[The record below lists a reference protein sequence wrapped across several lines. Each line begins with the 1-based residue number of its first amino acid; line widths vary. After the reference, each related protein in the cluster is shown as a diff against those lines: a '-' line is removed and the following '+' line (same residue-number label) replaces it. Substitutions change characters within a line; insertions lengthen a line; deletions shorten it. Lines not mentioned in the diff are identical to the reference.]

1 MKLHRLE
8 VDDRVDPLRARTELE
23 RRLDV
28 SAAVAVDEGVDT
40 TGSRSAQALDQPV
53 AVLDRTDP
61 DVAQDPC
68 AGGTGNADDVGSSA
82 PGQLRSQESDAAR
95 SGGDHHG
102 LARSGSNRTD
112 GGPRRGPGDVQAGG
126 DRRIKPFGQR
136 HEAVLGDGD
145 ILRLSA
151 ALVAHADNRVPHLD
165 VVHSF
170 TDFDHGAGKITSL
183 PFIGEIPREEI
194 MHNTLPNN
202 DLPRIDSRISGFDA
216 HLTRA
221 GRHDKSIADLKHR
234 GIPVFIKSNSFHHAH
249 ESLLLQQEPEAYPT
263 PLHYCRTL
271 E

>member
-8 VDDRVDPLRARTELE
+8 VDDRVDPLRAHTELE

-40 TGSRSAQALDQPV
+40 TGRRSAQALDQPV
-53 AVLDRTDP
+53 AVLDWTHP

-68 AGGTGNADDVGSSA
+68 AGGAGNADDVGSSPA
-82 PGQLRSQESDAAR
+82 GQLRSQESDAAR
-95 SGGDHHG
+95 SGGDRHG
-102 LARSGSNRTD
+102 LTRLGSNRTD
-112 GGPRRGPGDVQAGG
+112 GGPRRGAGDVQAGG
-126 DRRIKPFGQR
+126 NRRIEPFRQR

-151 ALVAHADNRVPHLD
+151 ALVAHADNRVTHLD

-170 TDFDHGAGKITSL
+170 TNFDHGAGEITSL
-183 PFIGEIPREEI
+183 PLIGEIPREEI
-194 MHNTLPNN
+194 MDNPLPNN
-202 DLPRIDSRISGFDA
+202 DLPRIDPRISGFNA
-216 HLTRA
+216 HLSRT
-221 GRHDKSIADLKHR
+221 GRRDRSISDLKHR

-263 PLHYCRTL
+263 PLHYSRTL